1 MKLTWLC
8 SVALGATLLVSSGCV
23 ETVDGRHR
31 AGVPFASDRV
41 EGRYERTPLELWTA
55 AKDVLKHQGTLL
67 GEDTLKNVLEASVDE
82 RRIWV
87 KVEEFDSKISRVI
100 VQARTKA
107 GAGDMEMAAFI
118 DKQIAVR
125 LATGNLTPAAPV
137 HTNPSR

>member
-1 MKLTWLC
+1 MNWIR
-8 SVALGATLLVSSGCV
+8 SVALGVSVVAVVVLSGCV

-41 EGRYERTPLELWTA
+41 EGRYERTPAELWTA

-100 VQARTKA
+100 VQARTKS
-107 GAGDMEMAAFI
+107 GAADMEMAAFI

-125 LATGNLTPAAPV
+125 LATGNLTPSAPV
-137 HTNPSR
+137 RR

>member
-1 MKLTWLC
+1 MKLKWTCLLAL
-8 SVALGATLLVSSGCV
+8 SVSLVAVSGCV

-31 AGVPFASDRV
+31 AGVPFADDRV

-55 AKDVLKHQGTLL
+55 AMDVLKHQGSLTSQ
-67 GEDTLKNVLEASVDE
+67 DTLKNVLEASVDE
-82 RRIWV
+82 RHIWV

-107 GAGDMEMAAFI
+107 GGADKDMAAFI

-125 LATGNLTPAAPV
+125 LAAGNLTPAAPV
-137 HTNPSR
+137 HR